1 MMRRTM
7 IQRIGI
13 AVLLSLSAAWA
24 ADEAL
29 PKAETILDRYVE
41 VTGGKA
47 AYEKRKTESV
57 TGTMSFPA
65 QGLKGTLTRFSAD
78 PNQTYMVM
86 ELEGIGKI
94 EAGSSGTVVWG
105 KDPIMGPRIKTG
117 EEKIQTLR
125 EARFNSPIRWRELY
139 SKVENTGVETVEG
152 EECFKLLMTPTEGK
166 PETQFYSKKT
176 GLAVKTVITAVS
188 PMGEMNVEAIVSDY
202 KAFGGVKIP
211 TKTVQKTAGQEFIV
225 TIDNVKINESLP
237 ADRFEPPA
245 EVKALLSK
253 PAEKK

>member
-1 MMRRTM
+1 MIRRTA
-7 IQRIGI
+7 I
-13 AVLLSLSAAWA
+13 AVLLSFSAAWA

-47 AYEKRKTESV
+47 AYEKRKTETA

-65 QGLKGTLTRFSAD
+65 QGLKGAITRFSAE
-78 PNQTYMVM
+78 PNRSYMTI

-94 EAGSSGTVVWG
+94 EAGTSGSIAWE
-105 KDPIMGPRIKTG
+105 KSAIMGPRVKTG
-117 EEKIQTLR
+117 EEKVQTLR
-125 EARFNSPIRWRELY
+125 QSRFNEPIHWREMFT
-139 SKVENTGVETVEG
+139 KAETIGVETVDG
-152 EECFKLLMTPTEGK
+152 DECYKVLLTPTEGR

-176 GLAVKTVITAVS
+176 GLAVKTQTKAVTQ
-188 PMGEMNVEAIVSDY
+188 MGEMEVEATVSDY
-202 KAFGGVKIP
+202 KVFGGVKIP
-211 TKTVQKTAGQEFIV
+211 TKTVQKAAGQEFVV
-225 TIDNVKINESLP
+225 TLDNVKINESLP

-245 EVKALLSK
+245 EIKALLSK